1 MSDVANVQS
10 IQALAD
16 LRAALA
22 NFAALATKSLDECD
36 LELRRAMQWVT
47 QEQPLYWR
55 REVQKSHDAVAFARN
70 DLERAQAATFE
81 GQRPT
86 CLQQK
91 KALEA
96 AKAKLRRAEE
106 KVELVRQAAAKIQ
119 KQSSEYASRMSQVKD
134 LLTADVPVAMALL
147 SRMVTALE
155 GYAAIE
161 APIFTRPAATGAATG
176 PTAVA
181 AQAPAA
187 EEPKDEADSAAAKSE
202 TDDDPAGG
210 KQDAADKAEQ
220 SNVETASR
228 RLQ

>member
-1 MSDVANVQS
+1 MPDVANVQS

-22 NFAALATKSLDECD
+22 NFAALATKTLDECD

-55 REVQKSHDAVAFARN
+55 REVQKSLDAVAFARN
-70 DLERAQAATFE
+70 DLERAQQATFE

-86 CLQQK
+86 CFQQK

-96 AKAKLRRAEE
+96 AKTRLRRAEE
-106 KVELVRQAAAKIQ
+106 KVDLVRQAASKIQ

-134 LLTADVPVAMALL
+134 LLTADVPVAMAMLGRL
-147 SRMVTALE
+147 VEALE

-161 APIFTRPAATGAATG
+161 APIFTRPTVTGAATG

-181 AQAPAA
+181 AEAPAA
-187 EEPKDEADSAAAKSE
+187 DEPKDGADATTAKSE
-202 TDDDPAGG
+202 SDHESRSD
-210 KQDAADKAEQ
+210 KQVAAE
-220 SNVETASR
+220 
-228 RLQ
+228 